1 MSERYQRAFAV
12 PEDFPALLKTFTR
25 EILRA
30 QPENLY
36 EFGARYFA
44 ELVEVRLAPRAYAP
58 VCRPPAPLRAPL
70 RCPWALAQGVRRHV
84 DGRTCRARRE
94 GWRMRGPRRLLQA
107 RLGCCLP
114 ACLPLR

>member
-44 ELVEVRLAPRAYAP
+44 ELVEVRLARTRRRRPVPPARTSPRA
-58 VCRPPAPLRAPL
+58 PA
-70 RCPWALAQGVRRHV
+70 
-84 DGRTCRARRE
+84 
-94 GWRMRGPRRLLQA
+94 
-107 RLGCCLP
+107 
-114 ACLPLR
+114 LPLGWPTTCLHDKSNPATPASVLLSLRRWG

>member
-44 ELVEVRLAPRAYAP
+44 ELVEVRLARTRR
-58 VCRPPAPLRAPL
+58 CRPCAARPHLSARPCAAPGRWRRGSDGMSMAARAA
-70 RCPWALAQGVRRHV
+70 RVAKGGVCAARGACFRR
-84 DGRTCRARRE
+84 A
-94 GWRMRGPRRLLQA
+94 
-107 RLGCCLP
+107 
-114 ACLPLR
+114 

>member
-44 ELVEVRLAPRAYAP
+44 ELVEVRACALAHALPAGTRAREASG
-58 VCRPPAPLRAPL
+58 PLRGIRVASRWP
-70 RCPWALAQGVRRHV
+70 
-84 DGRTCRARRE
+84 GRAGLARRVR
-94 GWRMRGPRRLLQA
+94 WRQRSLLRK
-107 RLGCCLP
+107 RLGCCCAALP
-114 ACLPLR
+114 ACLPASC